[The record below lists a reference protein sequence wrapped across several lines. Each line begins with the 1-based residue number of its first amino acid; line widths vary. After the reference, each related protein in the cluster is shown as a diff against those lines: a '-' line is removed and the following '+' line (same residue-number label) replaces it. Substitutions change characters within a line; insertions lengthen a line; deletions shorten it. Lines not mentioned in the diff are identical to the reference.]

1 MPNAATVPETIAPAA
16 AAGSTTGSF
25 SYLRDPD
32 VQLMLRVAE
41 GDDDAFAE
49 LVQAYQD
56 RLVGIF
62 RHLLQD
68 REAAEDLAQ
77 ETFLRVFQ
85 ARRTYAPTAKFSTWL
100 FCIANNLASNV
111 RRGNSRRR
119 TVSFAGT
126 GDDGTGGRPEE
137 WLLADKSALMPT
149 RQLDRRELQE
159 VVRQAL
165 GDLSDRHRMALLLH
179 KYEEMSYADIA
190 AAMETTEPAVKSLL
204 ARARESLRDRL
215 EAYVR

>member
-1 MPNAATVPETIAPAA
+1 MPNAATEPETIVPGA
-16 AAGSTTGSF
+16 AAGSATGSS

-32 VQLMLRVAE
+32 VQLMLRVSE
-41 GDDDAFAE
+41 GDDGAFGE

-85 ARRTYAPTAKFSTWL
+85 ARRNYAPTAKFSTWL

-111 RRGNSRRR
+111 RRGKSRKR
-119 TVSFAGT
+119 TVSFAAE
-126 GDDGTGGRPEE
+126 GDDGAGVRAEE
-137 WLLADKSALMPT
+137 RLLPDKSALMPT

-190 AAMETTEPAVKSLL
+190 VAMQTTEPAVKSLL